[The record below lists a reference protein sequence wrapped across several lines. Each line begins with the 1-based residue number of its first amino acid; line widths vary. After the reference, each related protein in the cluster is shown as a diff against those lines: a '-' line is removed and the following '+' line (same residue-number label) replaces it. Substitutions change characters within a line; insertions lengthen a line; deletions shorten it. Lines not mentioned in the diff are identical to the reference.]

1 MTVARG
7 FPNAGHFYSN
17 IVKPIELDLSFR
29 VDPGNLNGLGV
40 SSVKSN
46 GYVRNVFMHTTSTP
60 GTNNGYL
67 NPNPAAGFALIQF
80 NQNFNAFLD
89 DFFGF
94 ISPTVGAPIAISGA
108 GLTIGNP
115 YIISA
120 VGTVPAPSFTITT
133 VADVASS
140 LAGKFISITD
150 AFSNNYVLYFQVSGV
165 GTPPALVGPLAGYIA
180 VPVAFPVNSSAVVIA
195 GNISTVINGINSGTS
210 FSSTSTGAVI
220 TVVSARN
227 FAIPLP
233 LGPNAQTS
241 GFTVSGIIY
250 TTLQQDWNHVG
261 LFPGL
266 TPTVG
271 QSFIA
276 TTTGGAIG
284 TGTVVVPGI
293 SGINEIE
300 IVGDPNTELNNQNIA
315 TYGGAWIMVQFLAPT
330 SAAVTT
336 PIPTAP
342 TIGSIAKFSFKFD
355 GSQVTIDGL

>member
-1 MTVARG
+1 MSVARG
-7 FPNAGHFYSN
+7 FPNAGHYYSN
-17 IVKPIELDLSFR
+17 LVKPIELDVSFR
-29 VDPGNLNGLGV
+29 VDPTNLNGLGV
-40 SSVKSN
+40 SAVKSN

-67 NPNPAAGFALIQF
+67 NPNPAVGFALIQF
-80 NQNFNAFLD
+80 TQNFNSYID
-89 DFFGF
+89 GF
-94 ISPTVGAPIAISGA
+94 SGWISPTTGAPLAISGTL
-108 GLTIGNP
+108 LTVGNP
-115 YIISA
+115 YIISS
-120 VGTVPAPSFTITT
+120 VGTVPAPSFTITAL
-133 VADVASS
+133 ADVGGS
-140 LAGKFISITD
+140 LAGKFLTITD
-150 AFSNNYVLYFQVSGV
+150 GFSNNYVLYFQVSGV

-180 VPVAFPVNSSAVVIA
+180 VPVAFLANSSAVVVA
-195 GNISTVINGINSGTS
+195 GNISTVINGINGGNS
-210 FSSTSTGAVI
+210 FSSTSAGAVI

-241 GFTVSGIIY
+241 GFTVSSILY

-266 TPTVG
+266 TPTPG

-293 SGINEIE
+293 SGISSME
-300 IVGDPNTELNNQNIA
+300 IVGDPNTEVNNQSIA
-315 TYGGAWIMVQFLAPT
+315 TFGGAWVMVQFLAST

-336 PIPTAP
+336 LIPTAP
-342 TIGSIAKFSFKFD
+342 NIGSVAKMSFKLD